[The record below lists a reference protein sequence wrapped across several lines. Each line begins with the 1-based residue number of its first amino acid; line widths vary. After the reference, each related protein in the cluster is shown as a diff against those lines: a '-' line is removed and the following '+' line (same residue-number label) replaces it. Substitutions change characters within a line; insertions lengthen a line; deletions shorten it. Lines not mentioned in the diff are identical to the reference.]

1 MHRFPDWV
9 LKRKEKGTM
18 VAVRNGKYYLYSVTS
33 VWDREKGRPRKL
45 TGEYLGKI
53 TPDGLVKPR
62 HVRMAEEITVKEYG
76 ATEYVLSICSDM
88 VVERLK
94 EHYPGEWEDILV
106 FAMARLFHTSPMK
119 NVYHHYITSHLSDAF
134 PEASVSPKPLS
145 DLLYSIGLGRQ
156 QAVDFMKEFVEG
168 SEFLAFDS
176 THVFS
181 LSEDVIAATL
191 GHNSEEEYVPQIN
204 LSLIF
209 SLDRMHPSFFRIVPG
224 SIRDV
229 SVIPASVKEAG
240 ISNAIVVTDK
250 GFYSDANV
258 RTLEGEGLRY
268 VMPLRRNSSLIS
280 YRRLSSGD
288 MKKLDGFFQ
297 FDERVVWYYSAV
309 RRRRGKKKKKIVVV
323 YFDPSLK
330 TEEERDFLSHVSEGK
345 AKMEE
350 YYERQRI
357 LGTISVLTDVEEAEP
372 EEIFQLLKSRI
383 DVEQLFDTLKN
394 TLHADRTYMRDDHH
408 LQGWMF
414 VNFVA
419 MLIYYRLYTELRS
432 RKLLRKHSPHDVIVH
447 LSRIQK
453 LFVGG
458 RWVLSEVPKTSR
470 EISEQLGFKPMVQN

>member
-18 VAVRNGKYYLYSVTS
+18 VAVRNGNYYLYRVTS
-33 VWDREKGRPRKL
+33 VWDREKGRPKKL
-45 TGEYLGKI
+45 TGEYLGRI
-53 TPDGLVKPR
+53 TPEGLVKPK
-62 HVRMAEEITVKEYG
+62 HVRMTEGITVKEFG
-76 ATEYVLSICSDM
+76 ATEYVFSICSDI
-88 VVERLK
+88 VERLK
-94 EHYPGEWEDILV
+94 AHFAGEWEDIIV
-106 FAMARLFHTSPMK
+106 FSIARLFHTSPLK

-134 PEASVSPKPLS
+134 PDASVSPKPLS

-156 QAVDFMKEFVEG
+156 RVVDFMKEFVQG
-168 SEFLAFDS
+168 SEFIAMDS

-191 GHNSEEEYVPQIN
+191 GHNSKEEYVPQVN

-209 SLDRMHPSFFRIVPG
+209 SLDKIHPSFFRIVPG
-224 SIRDV
+224 SVRDV
-229 SVIPASVKEAG
+229 SIIPASVKEAG

-258 RTLEGEGLRY
+258 RMLEGEGLRY
-268 VMPLRRNSSLIS
+268 VIPLRRDSSLIS
-280 YRRLSSGD
+280 YRRLSSGK
-288 MKKLDGFFQ
+288 MKNLDGFFQ
-297 FDERVVWYYSAV
+297 FDERVVWYYTTIG
-309 RRRRGKKKKKIVVV
+309 RGRKKKKVVV
-323 YFDPSLK
+323 YYDPSLR
-330 TEEERDFLSHVSEGK
+330 TEEEKDFLSRVSEGK
-345 AKMEE
+345 TKMDD
-350 YYERQRI
+350 YYERERI
-357 LGTISVLTDVEEAEP
+357 LGTISVITNVKTEP
-372 EEIFQLLKSRI
+372 EEIFQLLKSRME
-383 DVEQLFDTLKN
+383 VEQLFDTLKN

-419 MLIYYRLYTELRS
+419 MLMYYRFYSELRS
-432 RKLLRKHSPHDVIVH
+432 RKLLRKHSPHDVIIH

-453 LFVGG
+453 LFIGG